1 MASDIEYLN
10 QIAQDNR
17 AVGQKAD
24 KGFSIDPKWLKI
36 IGVGVLGVILIMI
49 LGGIIGGLGTAGR
62 DLMDKLYA
70 RTLNLNNS
78 ITEYN
83 NSVKSSEL
91 RSMGNSLSAVLV
103 ETNSKVASLLTSE
116 YGVDGTD
123 PRDEAT
129 KLEEDEHI
137 QAVNSELY
145 YGKINGLMDRYF
157 VREMSREI
165 VLLQSLETEVMEKT
179 SSQAVKDAL
188 VSSWNNLNKLETQFE
203 DYQKLVE

>member
-24 KGFSIDPKWLKI
+24 KGLPIDPKWLKI
-36 IGVGVLGVILIMI
+36 IGVGLLGVILIMI

-62 DLMDKLYA
+62 DLMDKIYA
-70 RTLNLNNS
+70 RTLNLNNL
-78 ITEYN
+78 IVDYN
-83 NSVKSSEL
+83 DDVKSSEL
-91 RSMGNSLSAVLV
+91 RSMGNSLSTVIT
-103 ETNSKVASLLTSE
+103 ETNSKVAALLTSE
-116 YGVDGTD
+116 YGADGTD

-129 KLEEDEHI
+129 KLDEDEYI
-137 QAVNSELY
+137 QAVNSQLY

-165 VLLQSLETEVMEKT
+165 VLLQSLETEAIEKA
-179 SSQAVKDAL
+179 SSQVVKEAL
-188 VSSWNNLNKLETQFE
+188 VNSWNNLNKLETQFE